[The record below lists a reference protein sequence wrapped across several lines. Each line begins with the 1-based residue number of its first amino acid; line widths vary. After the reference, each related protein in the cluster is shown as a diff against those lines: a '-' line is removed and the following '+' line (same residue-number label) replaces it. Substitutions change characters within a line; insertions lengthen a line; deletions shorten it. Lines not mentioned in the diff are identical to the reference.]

1 MHVICPENRGAVHV
15 VPLQAVLYQRCW
27 RKIASLFS
35 PRSTSFTLSGECIK
49 ESSDKKLYLRH
60 NTPSRDDYFRPRLSL
75 MKQGVINI
83 DRDYKARIIR
93 VLGIPDLPAE
103 DNDTP

>member
-1 MHVICPENRGAVHV
+1 MLEENSK
-15 VPLQAVLYQRCW
+15 PVLTPFDFFHIVW
-27 RKIASLFS
+27 RLH
-35 PRSTSFTLSGECIK
+35 R

-75 MKQGVINI
+75 MKQGVINR

-93 VLGIPDLPAE
+93 VPGIPDLPAE